1 MESLKKKKK
10 TKDEDRK
17 IPGSRMREKLWM
29 QETSRQRSKTRMD
42 EEGNFRNEDARN
54 QLFISNGP

>member
-1 MESLKKKKK
+1 MESLKK

-17 IPGSRMREKLWM
+17 IPGSRTREKLWT
-29 QETSRQRSKTRMD
+29 QETSRRRSKTRMD
-42 EEGNFRNEDARN
+42 EEGNFRIEEGNAGN

>member
-1 MESLKKKKK
+1 MESLKK

-17 IPGSRMREKLWM
+17 IPRSRTREKLWT
-29 QETSRQRSKTRMD
+29 QETSRRRSKTRMD
-42 EEGNFRNEDARN
+42 EEGNFINEEGNAGN